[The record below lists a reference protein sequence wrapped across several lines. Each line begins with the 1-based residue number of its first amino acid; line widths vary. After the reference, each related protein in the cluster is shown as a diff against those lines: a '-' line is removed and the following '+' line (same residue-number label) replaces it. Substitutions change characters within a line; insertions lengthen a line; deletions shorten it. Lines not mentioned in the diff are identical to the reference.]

1 MRRTSNWVPS
11 IPNGPGRLHERLTE
25 SIANAI
31 VTGELAAG
39 TPLPAHRTLAGELD
53 VSVGTVTRAYDL
65 LQRRG
70 LARSER
76 GRGMFVA
83 NTAPTRTARI
93 DLSVNLPPSIL
104 TTTMLS
110 NLMSRVAGAVE
121 ADQFNSYAPPAG
133 RPEHRAM
140 LARAISEGRDF
151 AVDPA
156 NLIITNGAQ
165 HGIFIALATLLEGP
179 LAIEELSYP
188 GALRAARTMA
198 RHLVPVEMDDEGV
211 TPEALRRA
219 LSQSPAPRAL
229 YVMPSLQNPTGATM
243 SAARREELVAIAREH
258 DIVLIEDDVYSVF
271 TPPELPTLVQLAPER
286 VLHIGS
292 LSKSLAPGLRVGY
305 LVVPVDRV
313 EACMAWMQAT
323 QSMANPV
330 SALLMAQALA
340 EGLTKSVAQS
350 VRVEAKRRTEIAR
363 SLLGRHMAPQ
373 DHAGL
378 HVWLPMPTAKAR
390 DVVLAAARLNIT
402 LAPPEAFMADL
413 DSTMAGLRLCLGT
426 LPERDLR
433 QALEII
439 ANLLAAEADIALAL
453 QPVA

>member
-11 IPNGPGRLHERLTE
+11 IPDGPGRLHERLTE
-25 SIANAI
+25 RIATAI
-31 VTGELAAG
+31 VTGELTAG
-39 TPLPAHRTLAGELD
+39 TALPAHRTLASELE

-76 GRGMFVA
+76 GRGMFVPA
-83 NTAPTRTARI
+83 TAPTRAPRI
-93 DLSVNLPPSIL
+93 DLSVNLPPPIL

-121 ADQFNSYAPPAG
+121 VEQFNSYAPLAG
-133 RPEHRAM
+133 LPEHRAS
-140 LARAISEGRDF
+140 LARALSEGREITVNPD
-151 AVDPA
+151 

-165 HGIFIALATLLEGP
+165 HGIFIALATLPEGP
-179 LAIEELSYP
+179 IAIEAMSYP
-188 GALRAARTMA
+188 GALRAARTME
-198 RHLVPVEMDDEGV
+198 RKLVAVDMDDEGV
-211 TPEALRRA
+211 TPEALQRA
-219 LSQSPAPRAL
+219 LSQDPVPRAL
-229 YVMPSLQNPTGATM
+229 YLMPSLQNPTGATM
-243 SAARREELVAIAREH
+243 SAARREEIVAIACEH
-258 DIVLIEDDVYSVF
+258 DIFLIEDDVYSVF
-271 TPPELPTLVQLAPER
+271 APRDLPTLAQLAPER

-292 LSKSLAPGLRVGY
+292 LSKSLAPGLRIGY
-305 LVVPVDRV
+305 LIAPRDRV
-313 EACMAWMQAT
+313 EVCTTWVQAT

-330 SALLMAQALA
+330 SALLMAQALH
-340 EGLTKSVAQS
+340 EGLTKSIAQS
-350 VRVEAKRRTEIAR
+350 VRLEARRRTEIAR

-378 HVWLPMPTAKAR
+378 HVWLPMAKARAR

-402 LAPPEAFMADL
+402 LAPPEAFMAEPEAA
-413 DSTMAGLRLCLGT
+413 MAGIRLCLGT

-439 ANLLAAEADIALAL
+439 ANILVAEVEVALAL

>member
-1 MRRTSNWVPS
+1 MRRTSNWAPS
-11 IPNGPGRLHERLTE
+11 IPDGPGRLHDRLTE
-25 SIANAI
+25 SIAAAI

-39 TPLPAHRTLAGELD
+39 TALPAHRILAAQLD

-83 NTAPTRTARI
+83 KTAPTRAARI

-110 NLMSRVAGAVE
+110 NLMSRVAGAME

-133 RPEHRAM
+133 RAEHRAT
-140 LARAISEGRDF
+140 LARAVSEGRDF

-156 NLIITNGAQ
+156 NLMITNGAQ
-165 HGIFIALATLLEGP
+165 HGIFIALASLPEGP
-179 LAIEELSYP
+179 LAIEALSYP
-188 GALRAARTMA
+188 GALRAARTMG
-198 RHLVPVEMDDEGV
+198 RKLVPVAMDEEGV
-211 TPEALRRA
+211 TPVALRRA
-219 LSQSPAPRAL
+219 LSQDAAPRAL
-229 YVMPSLQNPTGATM
+229 YLMPSLQNPTGATM
-243 SAARREELVAIAREH
+243 SAARREEIVAIAREH
-258 DIVLIEDDVYSVF
+258 DIVLIEDDIYSLF
-271 TPPELPTLVQLAPER
+271 APRDLPSLVRLAPER
-286 VLHIGS
+286 VLHISS
-292 LSKSLAPGLRVGY
+292 LSKSLAPGLRIGY
-305 LVVPVDRV
+305 LVAPSDRI
-313 EACMAWMQAT
+313 EPCTAWMQAT

-330 SALLMAQALA
+330 AALLMSQALA

-350 VRVEAKRRTEIAR
+350 VRVEAKRRTEITR
-363 SLLGRHMAPQ
+363 GLLGRHMAQQ

-378 HVWLPMPTAKAR
+378 HVWLPMPTARAR
-390 DVVLAAARLNIT
+390 DVVLAASRLNIT
-402 LAPPEAFMADL
+402 LAPPEAFMTDPDAP
-413 DSTMAGLRLCLGT
+413 MAGLRLCLGT
-426 LPERDLR
+426 LPEGALR

-439 ANLLAAEADIALAL
+439 ASLLEAEAEIALAL